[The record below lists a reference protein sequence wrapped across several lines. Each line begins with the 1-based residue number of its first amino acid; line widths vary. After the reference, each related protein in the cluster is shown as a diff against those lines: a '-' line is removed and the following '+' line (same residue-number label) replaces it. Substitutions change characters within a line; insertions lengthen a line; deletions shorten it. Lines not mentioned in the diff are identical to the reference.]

1 MHIVLPGFDL
11 AESIWSQD
19 SDLTLDDVALESDSD
34 SSQTRSSASAYWSA
48 APATPPITRP
58 LRLHPPLEP
67 ASVPAPAPAPAFT
80 PAPAPTPEPTPL
92 LVDTPAPKPESNE
105 PESPAP
111 AYSRDPL
118 EFDPALLASLDPQLR
133 LSPFEAFE
141 DLCWASLSDLP
152 PIPRTRLPRQPSS
165 LSQPQLPAPRTSLTS
180 DSSHSDTSIATM
192 IVPHDPASL
201 LQPPAYPGS
210 KPLPEL
216 PPPSPLPSMGQ
227 TQLDLSLSPHSHSPV
242 VMAFEPFRPLG
253 TTSFSPVSPDDTV
266 QFFPVRAPSRAR
278 SKSVG
283 GTRVRR
289 LTSAIARLRGR
300 E

>member
-34 SSQTRSSASAYWSA
+34 SSQTHSSASARWSA
-48 APATPPITRP
+48 APATPPISRP
-58 LRLHPPLEP
+58 LGLPPPPE
-67 ASVPAPAPAPAFT
+67 
-80 PAPAPTPEPTPL
+80 PAPAPTPEPAPL
-92 LVDTPAPKPESNE
+92 LVDTPAPKPVSDE

-141 DLCWASLSDLP
+141 DLCWACLSDLP
-152 PIPRTRLPRQPSS
+152 PIPRAQLPRRRSPSLPHS
-165 LSQPQLPAPRTSLTS
+165 QLPAPRRSLTS
-180 DSSHSDTSIATM
+180 DSSHSDTSMATM
-192 IVPHDPASL
+192 IVPHDPELS

-216 PPPSPLPSMGQ
+216 PTPPPPLPSVGQ
-227 TQLDLSLSPHSHSPV
+227 TQPELGLFPHSPSPV
-242 VMAFEPFRPLG
+242 VMTFEPFHPLG
-253 TTSFSPVSPDDTV
+253 SSSFSPVSPNDTV
-266 QFFPVRAPSRAR
+266 QFFPMRAASRAR

-300 E
+300 D